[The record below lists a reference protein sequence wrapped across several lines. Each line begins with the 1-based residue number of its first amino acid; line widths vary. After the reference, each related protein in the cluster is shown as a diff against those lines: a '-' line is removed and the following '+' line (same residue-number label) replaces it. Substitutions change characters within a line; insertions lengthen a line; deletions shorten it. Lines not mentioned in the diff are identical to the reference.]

1 MKELMSII
9 GISISNIPSKV
20 LELNSG
26 KKNYVHLVNNKN
38 INTKWTVYEQKGK
51 ETERQNR

>member
-26 KKNYVHLVNNKN
+26 KKNYAHLVNNKN